1 MIKNNN
7 VPSYISALTAVFLTT
22 GISLE
27 AVQII
32 YYILAGLAILF
43 SISFTI
49 WKWYKSALA
58 DRKITAEE
66 IADLAEQVSS
76 ELDKAKDIVDDISK
90 KD

>member
-49 WKWYKSALA
+49 
-58 DRKITAEE
+58 
-66 IADLAEQVSS
+66 
-76 ELDKAKDIVDDISK
+76 
-90 KD
+90 

>member
-1 MIKNNN
+1 MKDNNAPAL
-7 VPSYISALTAVFLTT
+7 VSAVTAMLLTA
-22 GISLE
+22 GITLE

-49 WKWYKSALA
+49 WKWYKSASA